1 MANFREL
8 RVWEK
13 AHDLTLRIYEATGSF
28 PKEEMYG
35 LTSQIRRSC
44 SSIPTNVAEGCGRGG
59 DPELARFLHIA
70 MGSASELE
78 YQLLLARDLNLLAVP
93 DYDNLAHDLNEV
105 QRMLASFIQKLS
117 QPAIAKSQKLEASS

>member
-8 RVWEK
+8 RVWER
-13 AHDLTLRIYEATGSF
+13 AHDLTLRIYEATANF
-28 PKEEMYG
+28 PKQEMYG

-44 SSIPTNVAEGCGRGG
+44 TSIPTNVAEGCGRGG
-59 DPELARFLHIA
+59 DPEPARFLHIA

-78 YQLLLARDLNLLAVP
+78 YQLLLARDLNLLAIP
-93 DYDNLAHDLNEV
+93 DYESLALHLNEV

-117 QPAIAKSQKLEASS
+117 QPAIAKSQKLAASS

>member
-8 RVWEK
+8 RVWER
-13 AHDLTLRIYEATGSF
+13 AHELTLRIYEVTASF

-44 SSIPTNVAEGCGRGG
+44 ISIPTNVAEGCGRGG

-78 YQLLLARDLNLLAVP
+78 YQLLLARDLTLLSVP
-93 DYDNLAHDLNEV
+93 NYDNLAHDLNEV
-105 QRMLASFIQKLS
+105 QRMLASFIQKVS
-117 QPAIAKSQKLEASS
+117 QPAIAKS

>member
-8 RVWEK
+8 RVWER

-28 PKEEMYG
+28 PKQEMYG

-44 SSIPTNVAEGCGRGG
+44 TSIPTNVAEGCGRGG

-117 QPAIAKSQKLEASS
+117 QPAIAKS